1 MAVTVKD
8 LLGLP
13 IMKNFKVIAGSKGLT
28 KTITTTEILDFEF
41 IREGYRERIFEG
53 NSLVLSSLLFAKD
66 QPELIFEAI
75 KKLVYLN
82 VHAFAYKPVFFNALP
97 QEALDYAEKMSF
109 PILEFGDDEF
119 FEEIIFSI
127 RGLVEKD
134 HALGFIEP
142 LLKEM
147 VNRDFTKEEAEAAR
161 DQINPL
167 LRPVVVALCVKVKGM
182 DESQVMHVIRRSKPD
197 ERLASKTFVGKLN
210 DQFIILLSSDELNT
224 ARYQAI
230 FEDVM
235 VAYGLAGNEFTIG
248 IGHPRNLAERFELNI
263 REAYWA
269 EKVAEIE
276 NEDVKYYKDLGIYKL
291 IVTHINSKRTEEYM
305 RDYLA
310 PIFDEDDKDADLLQT
325 AIEYVLAKGD
335 MIKAAE
341 RLYCHKNTIRY
352 RIGKLQEKLDPNTN
366 EKEFYQNLA
375 AAIKVYL
382 LLNMIRQQE
391 EEK

>member
-8 LLGLP
+8 LLSLP
-13 IMKNFKVIAGSKGLT
+13 IMQNFKVIAGCKGLE
-28 KTITTTEILDFEF
+28 KTIATTEILDFEF
-41 IREGYRERIFEG
+41 VREGYRERIFEG

-66 QPELIFEAI
+66 RPELIFEAI

-82 VHAFAYKPVFFNALP
+82 VHAFAYKPVFFSRLP
-97 QEALDYAEKMSF
+97 QEVLDYAEKMNF

-142 LLKEM
+142 LLQDM
-147 VNRDFTKEEAEAAR
+147 VNREFTKEEAEEAR
-161 DQINPL
+161 DRINPL
-167 LRPVVVALCVKVKGM
+167 LRPIVVALCVKVKGM
-182 DESQVMHVIRRSKPD
+182 NEEQVTHVIRRSKPD
-197 ERLASKTFVGKLN
+197 ERLSSKTFVGKLK
-210 DQFIILLSSDELNT
+210 DKFIVLLSCDEMNPE
-224 ARYQAI
+224 RYRAI
-230 FEDVM
+230 FNDVV
-235 VAYGLAGNEFTIG
+235 VAYGLEENDFTIG
-248 IGHPRNLAERFELNI
+248 ISRPRSIEDRFELNI

-276 NEDVKYYKDLGIYKL
+276 NENVKYYKDLGIYKL

-310 PIFDEDDKDADLLQT
+310 PIFEEEDRDGDLIQT

-352 RIGKLQEKLDPNTN
+352 RIGKLQEKLDPHTN

-391 EEK
+391 EER